1 MFSKDVLY
9 RLGRMQTRVKNIL
22 DGQVRIGHI
31 DELQRMM
38 ERLNEILQTF
48 DMHTMNPRI
57 LMTAY
62 PIKQEIQ
69 TLLEIGVDE
78 DEGEEEYISHLEY
91 EE

>member
-1 MFSKDVLY
+1 
-9 RLGRMQTRVKNIL
+9 MQTRVKNIL

-57 LMTAY
+57 LMTAH